1 MSDPQTTPA
10 KTGVLHAAIG
20 GMHCGNCIFAVERRL
35 KTLPGILDVRV
46 KYPPGLATI
55 TFEDELNVAALE
67 KALQADGYTIKVVG
81 QGESAPRQS
90 GRHYLEIAAAFAILI
105 GLALALQHFHLLPRG
120 SASAIR

>member
-10 KTGVLHAAIG
+10 NSDVLHAAIG
-20 GMHCGNCIFAVERRL
+20 GMHCGNCIVAVERRL

-55 TFEDELNVAALE
+55 TFRGRDSIVAELE

-81 QGESAPRQS
+81 QGESASRAS
-90 GRHYLEIAAAFAILI
+90 GRITISKSRRL
-105 GLALALQHFHLLPRG
+105 LQ
-120 SASAIR
+120 S